1 MKPHNF
7 PLSFSFFYHERLTME
22 TEPHTGTFKFLESM
36 ITVKDKPMQF
46 LASAISAI
54 TIGTNQNRVTKNF
67 LNTQLGQ
74 LQQCPN

>member
-1 MKPHNF
+1 MI
-7 PLSFSFFYHERLTME
+7 FFISTMSDLRWKL
-22 TEPHTGTFKFLESM
+22 EPHTGTFKFLESM
-36 ITVKDKPMQF
+36 TTVKDKPMQF
-46 LASAISAI
+46 LASSISAT